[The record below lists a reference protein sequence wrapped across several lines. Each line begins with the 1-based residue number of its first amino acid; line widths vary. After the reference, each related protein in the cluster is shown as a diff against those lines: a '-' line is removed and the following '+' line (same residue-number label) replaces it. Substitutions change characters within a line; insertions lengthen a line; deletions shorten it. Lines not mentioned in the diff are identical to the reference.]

1 MKRFA
6 LLCFAI
12 TTMVIPQPSIA
23 QEINA
28 VSGAGS
34 TFAWPI
40 IASWSRAYRLA
51 QSGTGA
57 YPTVNS
63 GLEDPPSGSSLDY
76 EPSGSLA
83 GVMRVKDRA
92 VDFGA
97 TDMPLKSD
105 ELAKL
110 GLGQFPVVMGGV
122 LAVVNIDGVGSG
134 QIKLTGQLL
143 ADIYLGKVQ
152 NWSDPAIKAINPE
165 LKLPDAKITV
175 VHRTDG
181 SGTTFNWA
189 DFLSKANPEWRAK
202 IGADTILKWP
212 TGIGAKGNEGVA
224 LAVKRTRNSIGYV
237 EYAQAMRTKLDYALV
252 QNRAG
257 KFVKPEAQGFQAA
270 AVSGDWGRTTDFY
283 LLLTDAP
290 GDDAYPITATV
301 FILMHKQ
308 PSWLRRPRETFNFF
322 HWALDSGAKHA
333 SAPGYVPLPAPLVKQ
348 VKDYWSQ
355 NFRTGPAQQR

>member
-1 MKRFA
+1 MRRRT
-6 LLCFAI
+6 LLCIGAATAAASAFPA
-12 TTMVIPQPSIA
+12 SA

-40 IASWSRAYRLA
+40 ISRWSRAYRLA
-51 QSGTGA
+51 QTGSGD

-63 GLEDPPSGSSLDY
+63 GLEDPPSGSALDY

-83 GVMRVKDRA
+83 GVMRVTNRA

-110 GLGQFPVVMGGV
+110 GLGQFPIVMGGV
-122 LAVVNIDGVGSG
+122 LAVVNIDGVASG
-134 QIKLTGQLL
+134 QIKFTGQLL
-143 ADIYLGKVQ
+143 ADIYLGKIR
-152 NWSDPAIKAINPE
+152 NWSDPAIKALNPDV
-165 LKLPDAKITV
+165 KLPDAQITV
-175 VHRTDG
+175 IHRADG

-189 DFLSKANPEWRAK
+189 DFLSKASPEWRDK
-202 IGADTILKWP
+202 VGADTVLKWP
-212 TGIGAKGNEGVA
+212 TGTGARGNEGVA
-224 LAVKRTRNSIGYV
+224 LAVKKTKNAIGYV
-237 EYAQAMRTKLDYALV
+237 EYAQAMRTKLDYALI

-257 KFVKPEAQGFQAA
+257 QFVKPEARSFQAA
-270 AVSGDWGRTTDFY
+270 AASGDWAKTTDFY

-308 PSWLRRPRETFNFF
+308 PNWLRRPRETFNFF
-322 HWALDSGAKHA
+322 DWALDSGAKHA
-333 SAPGYVPLPAPLVKQ
+333 AALGYVPLPAPLVKQ

-355 NFRTGPAQQR
+355 NFRTGR